1 MKDKTKN
8 TKEIADFLKV
18 IAEDNRLRILKILY
32 NEEICVCKLAKSLG
46 LAQNL
51 VSHHLKVLEQ
61 SNLLEKN
68 RVGNQIF
75 YKPLKIKS
83 KEIRILE
90 KIMNIN

>member
-1 MKDKTKN
+1 MKDKSKG

-18 IAEDNRLRILKILY
+18 IAEENRLRILEVLY
-32 NEEICVCKLAKSLG
+32 NEEICVCNLAKSLG

-75 YKPLKIKS
+75 YKPLRTKS
-83 KEIRILE
+83 KELRILE